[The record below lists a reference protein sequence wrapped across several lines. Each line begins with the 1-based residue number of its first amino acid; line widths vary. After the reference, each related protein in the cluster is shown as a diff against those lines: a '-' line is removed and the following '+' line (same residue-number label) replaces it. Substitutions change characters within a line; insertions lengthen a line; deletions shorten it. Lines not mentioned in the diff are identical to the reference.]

1 MKIYRLY
8 QVSGFFGDPYYHI
21 ENESTIG
28 YFATKE
34 QAEQHP
40 KYVEYMQK
48 KQYYTFLIDE
58 EFDEP
63 YYIAIEEIDV
73 IV

>member
-21 ENESTIG
+21 ENESTIA
-28 YFATKE
+28 YFAKKE

-40 KYVEYMQK
+40 KYLEYMQK

-58 EFDEP
+58 EDEP

-73 IV
+73 IE